1 MLLRFLILFSL
12 TLPFFN
18 QLFSFY
24 KIIFSPAKNEK
35 KKNEKKKLKKQ
46 IRDGKVR
53 LPDVVSKHGARLL
66 SSKGWRTL
74 NPDELWLVHEQVCL
88 ACLDTGDVDE
98 AKRIIQKLD
107 KRFPNR

>member
-1 MLLRFLILFSL
+1 MLLRLSILFSL

-24 KIIFSPAKNEK
+24 KIFFPPAKNK
-35 KKNEKKKLKKQ
+35 KKKKKKLKKQ